1 MPFPISNHLRVE
13 IPGPVA
19 GPKPP
24 VGQLLARVQGEL
36 GALGAIRFKRTAE
49 GLSFEVPWEWR
60 SNLNPLAGVNSGR
73 LAVADLGDRL
83 VLDGELR
90 FMPNAAVT
98 FVAAA
103 MLGLLLGISETAL
116 AAIVV
121 TLTLWLLGFGL
132 MYAHAAVGVARLLQR
147 SLASMIPSGS
157 HRPEPAAA
165 APHN

>member
-1 MPFPISNHLRVE
+1 MPFPISNHVRVE

-19 GPKPP
+19 GSKPP

-36 GALGAIRFKRTAE
+36 GAHGAIGFKRTAE

-60 SNLNPLAGVNSGR
+60 STLNPLAGVNSGR
-73 LAVADLGDRL
+73 LNVEDLGDRV

-132 MYAHAAVGVARLLQR
+132 MYAHAAVGVSRLLQR
-147 SLASMIPSGS
+147 SLASMTASGS
-157 HRPEPAAA
+157 PRPEPAAA

>member
-1 MPFPISNHLRVE
+1 MPFPISNHVRVE
-13 IPGPVA
+13 IPGPIS

-24 VGQLLARVQGEL
+24 LGQLLARVQGEL
-36 GALGAIRFKRTAE
+36 GARGAIRFKRTAE
-49 GLSFEVPWEWR
+49 GLSFQVPWEWR

-73 LAVADLGDRL
+73 LNVQDLGDRV

-103 MLGLLLGISETAL
+103 MLGLLLGISQTAL

-132 MYAHAAVGVARLLQR
+132 MYVHAAIGVSQLLRR
-147 SLASMIPSGS
+147 SLASMTASS
-157 HRPEPAAA
+157 SRRPEPAAA